1 MLYPSIG
8 KTRMSNRKEI
18 GGRSL
23 DSLAGHARLI
33 ADEDRHFFRIPE
45 PGYRFNLIG
54 CGTMGLEHLR
64 VTLLEGRATVHG
76 IHDPHSLSVERARE
90 EFSRLSPGGVLEV
103 YDTLEAACS
112 DPAADGLI
120 ICTPNHTHI
129 EVLRTAATSGKHILL
144 EKPVATSVADAR
156 EIMDIAGRH
165 PAVFQVGL
173 QYRYKSIYVEAIH
186 EALERRSLGDI
197 KTISMMEHR
206 IPFLDKVGQWNK
218 YSRYSGGTLVEKCC
232 HYFDLINLFAG
243 ARPSS
248 VYAQGNAAV
257 NFREF
262 EHAQGPSDILDNA
275 QVSIIYE
282 NDVRAS
288 FQLVM
293 FAPMLYEEI
302 VLCGDGGRLRA
313 WENDQFLHG
322 EPFCSE
328 VEIHRGE
335 HGPSRRTRP
344 AYPSVIQSSG
354 HQGATFY
361 EHVAFMDRIEG
372 RPSDAAS
379 AVEAFWS
386 VVVGAAAEE
395 SARSGE
401 VIRIEPW
408 LAAMG
413 VRV

>member
-1 MLYPSIG
+1 MI
-8 KTRMSNRKEI
+8 KHKEI
-18 GGRSL
+18 GSRSL

-33 ADEDRHFFRIPE
+33 ADEDRYFFRAPE
-45 PGYRFNLIG
+45 ADCRFNVIG
-54 CGTMGLEHLR
+54 CGTMGQEHLR
-64 VTLLEGRATVHG
+64 VTLLEGRATVNG
-76 IHDPHSLSVERARE
+76 VYDPHGLSVARAQE
-90 EFSRLSPGGVLEV
+90 EFTRLAPGQSLEV
-103 YDTLEAACS
+103 YETLEAACH
-112 DPAADGLI
+112 DPAVDGLI
-120 ICTPNHTHI
+120 ICTPNYTHLD
-129 EVLRTAATSGKHILL
+129 VLREAAASGKHILL
-144 EKPVATSVADAR
+144 EKPVATTVADAR

-186 EALERRSLGDI
+186 EALERHSLGDI

-243 ARPSS
+243 ARPAS
-248 VYAQGNAAV
+248 VYAQGSAAV
-257 NFREF
+257 NFREYT
-262 EHAQGPSDILDNA
+262 HAEGPSDILDNA
-275 QVSIIYE
+275 QVSITYE

-302 VLCGDGGRLRA
+302 VVCGDGGRLRA

-322 EPFCSE
+322 EAFLSE
-328 VEIHRGE
+328 MEIHRGE
-335 HGPSRRTRP
+335 HGPSRRCRP
-344 AYPSVIQSSG
+344 LYPSVIQSSG

-361 EHVAFMDRIEG
+361 EHAAFMDRIEG
-372 RPSDAAS
+372 QPSSAAS
-379 AVEAFWS
+379 AEEAFWS

-395 SARSGE
+395 SVRSGE
-401 VIRIEPW
+401 AIKVPSW
-408 LAAMG
+408 LAGMG
-413 VRV
+413 VQA